1 MTTQKTPSPFEK
13 ITTIGNEL
21 SVELQK
27 IICQVEKL
35 TEIGIALSAEKDT
48 TQLLEKILIGAKSI
62 TNSDGGTIYQVVGDS
77 IKIEIIHSDSLGISL
92 GGEGNIINI
101 PNIPLYEEN
110 GEPNLKNVVCYSY
123 HNNKTINI
131 ADAYDAVHFDFT
143 GTKAF
148 DKKNNYRSKS
158 FLSIPLT
165 NHQGEIIGILQLIN
179 AIDPET
185 KKIIDFDAVSQR
197 FAEALASQAATVLTK
212 QQLII
217 ELENMF
223 ESLVKLIATAVDEKS
238 PYTGGHC
245 RRVPELVSMLT
256 EAAHNTTH
264 GYLQD
269 FRLNDAER
277 YELSIASW
285 LHDCGKIIT
294 PEYVI
299 DKATKLEAIFD
310 RIHLVET
317 RFEVLKRDQE
327 IAYLKQQL
335 ANQQN
340 NKNTLSATSV
350 DKGIVI
356 SNAAGGTVAEEQ
368 SEQLEQSFQ
377 ASIRQLN
384 DDLAFIRCCNTGG
397 EAMSDEDISRI
408 QSLKQLT
415 WSLNNVEVPLMSD
428 EEIYNLSIFRGT
440 LTAEERKIINNH
452 ISVTISMLKAIKFP
466 KHLQNVVEIAG
477 GHHERMDGKG
487 YPNGLIREQ
496 MSIPARA
503 MAIADVFE
511 ALTAQDR
518 PYKPGKKLSEALF
531 ILKKLKEENHIDP
544 DLYDVFIDQ
553 KVYKKYAEK
562 FLDNYQ
568 IDIE

>member
-1 MTTQKTPSPFEK
+1 MKNPPIYNAPTTMTQQNTPHSFEQKSSFA
-13 ITTIGNEL
+13 IDVVNEL
-21 SVELQK
+21 SADVQK
-27 IICQVEKL
+27 IIGQVEKL

-48 TQLLEKILIGAKSI
+48 TRLLEKILVGAKSI
-62 TNSDGGTIYQVVGDS
+62 TNADGGTIYRVYGDI
-77 IKIEIIHSDSLGISL
+77 IKIEIIRSDSLGIYL
-92 GGEGNIINI
+92 GGEGNAINF
-101 PNIPLYEEN
+101 PNIPLYDEN
-110 GEPNLKNVVCYSY
+110 GQPNLKNVVCYSY

-131 ADAYDAVHFDFT
+131 DDAYDAVHFDFV

-148 DKKNNYRSKS
+148 DQKNNYRSKS

-185 KKIIDFDAVSQR
+185 QEITTFDSVAQR

-217 ELENMF
+217 DLENMF

-245 RRVPELVSMLT
+245 RRVPELTSMLT
-256 EAAHNTTH
+256 EAAHETDH
-264 GYLQD
+264 GYLQNFTLD
-269 FRLNDAER
+269 EADR
-277 YELSIASW
+277 YELTIASW

-294 PEYVI
+294 PENVI

-310 RIHLVET
+310 RIHLVEA

-335 ANQQN
+335 AD
-340 NKNTLSATSV
+340 TSPQ
-350 DKGIVI
+350 
-356 SNAAGGTVAEEQ
+356 AE
-368 SEQLEQSFQ
+368 LEQTFH
-377 ASIRQLN
+377 ANIAQL
-384 DDLAFIRCCNTGG
+384 DADLAFIRGCNTGG
-397 EAMSDEDISRI
+397 EAMSDADINRLH
-408 QSLKQLT
+408 SLKQQT
-415 WSLNNVEVPLMSD
+415 WTLNNTELPLLSD

-440 LTAEERKIINNH
+440 LTPEERKIINNH
-452 ISVTISMLKAIKFP
+452 INVTIAMLETIKFP

-487 YPNGLIREQ
+487 YPKGLTREQ

-511 ALTAQDR
+511 ALTAKDR
-518 PYKPGKKLSEALF
+518 PYKSGKKLSEALF
-531 ILKKLKEENHIDP
+531 ILKKMKEEGHVDP
-544 DLYDVFIDQ
+544 DLYDAFIER

-562 FLDNYQ
+562 FLDAEQ
-568 IDIE
+568 IDVD